1 MSEKTGWSA
10 TAGRCGKTCKGW
22 HQVKCSRTRRH
33 KEVWLYLLLPR
44 CSKSFF
50 VLIPMQEMDPASS
63 SKLSESDIV
72 TNIQQESD
80 RLQTKIGDERK
91 YHVVKYFT
99 VFLKASENDSFSFDG
114 STSGLPVLI
123 DYKHCLCSV
132 LHHLHES

>member
-1 MSEKTGWSA
+1 
-10 TAGRCGKTCKGW
+10 
-22 HQVKCSRTRRH
+22 
-33 KEVWLYLLLPR
+33 
-44 CSKSFF
+44 
-50 VLIPMQEMDPASS
+50 MQEMDPASS

-132 LHHLHES
+132 LHLHESWVGHSTLYESLDFTLRTWSNAFAAVVKHRGDT